1 MNFIKEIFQGDQE
14 QDYIHQKFIRYGRGE
29 FHGPV
34 ISLKKSNKDIKV
46 NGTADYVNILS
57 ELILRNSD
65 GNIKVSGN
73 IFSKREIKSKL
84 ISKTKKK
91 RGLFNSELKGDF
103 VSDELLKLY
112 EEFKDAYFFLDLY
125 SEGGRFKLKTKKKL
139 PKPGSE
145 IDDKFFTAVF
155 DISFLNTV
163 MNEICFDSENK
174 NFKEM
179 KITHT
184 YLINELVI
192 PEEYKNDAVK
202 ARIFAKRKGVV
213 KRIVDVDGYA
223 SEFKK
228 EFEI

>member
-1 MNFIKEIFQGDQE
+1 MNFIKEIFRGNPE

-29 FHGPV
+29 FQGPV

-46 NGTADYVNILS
+46 NGTVDYANILS
-57 ELILRNSD
+57 ELILNNSNE
-65 GNIKVSGN
+65 NIKVSGN
-73 IFSKREIKSKL
+73 ILSKMEIKSKL

-91 RGLFNSELKGDF
+91 RGFFNSELKGDF
-103 VSDELLKLY
+103 VPDELLKLY
-112 EEFKDAYFFLDLY
+112 EEFKDAYFLLDLY
-125 SEGGRFKLKTKKKL
+125 SGDREFKLKTKKKL
-139 PKPGSE
+139 PKPGSG
-145 IDDKFFTAVF
+145 IDDKFLTAVF
-155 DISFLNTV
+155 DISFLNMV

-184 YLINELVI
+184 YLINELVV

-202 ARIFAKRKGVV
+202 ARIFAKRKGFV
-213 KRIVDVDGYA
+213 KRIISVDGSV
-223 SEFKK
+223 SEFEK